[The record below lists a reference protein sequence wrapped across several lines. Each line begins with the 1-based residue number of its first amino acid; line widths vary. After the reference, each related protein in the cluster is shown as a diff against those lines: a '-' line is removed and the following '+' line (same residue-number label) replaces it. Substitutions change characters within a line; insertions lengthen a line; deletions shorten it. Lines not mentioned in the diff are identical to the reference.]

1 MGGMTRKRSRGLGA
15 RKKRKNECQ
24 LPKVQQKSKKNA
36 NSS

>member
-1 MGGMTRKRSRGLGA
+1 MGGMTRKRSPSFGG
-15 RKKRKNECQ
+15 KGRKNECQ